1 MDGTTEATHNSMR
14 KHPKSFRWAL
24 KAISRLRDRDI
35 RTIVGFTPTTLNIHE
50 AKDVIDFAQSI
61 GASGVN
67 LSEFVPTGRG
77 EMTLSP
83 ERMELKDLIQYWA
96 QRQQQNSNPSF
107 SIFWHDC
114 RVGEFLAADQRA
126 KYSGCGAGRV
136 LCRITYNGG
145 VAPCVTLPIPAG
157 SIRKKPFREI
167 WESSALLNQLRNRE
181 NITGE
186 NCSTCKSL
194 ETCGGCRAAA
204 FACTGDVFGED
215 PYCWISPPKG
225 RNLLKLSTV

>member
-1 MDGTTEATHNSMR
+1 MR

-83 ERMELKDLIQYWA
+83 ERTELKDL
-96 QRQQQNSNPSF
+96 F
-107 SIFWHDC
+107 SIGRNANSRILTPVFP
-114 RVGEFLAADQRA
+114 
-126 KYSGCGAGRV
+126 YSGMTAV
-136 LCRITYNGG
+136 
-145 VAPCVTLPIPAG
+145 
-157 SIRKKPFREI
+157 
-167 WESSALLNQLRNRE
+167 
-181 NITGE
+181 
-186 NCSTCKSL
+186 
-194 ETCGGCRAAA
+194 
-204 FACTGDVFGED
+204 
-215 PYCWISPPKG
+215 
-225 RNLLKLSTV
+225 